1 MTASPTQVN
10 GTARSAVPVLG
21 PWQPITSD
29 GIATV
34 WEKQPTAEPAVS
46 ATAPVSAPPASVPSV
61 DPVAVAEAEAI
72 RAKARADA
80 EAVRIKAEAE
90 AERLRLANERARMQ
104 IEEKHAAHAKKLAE
118 LQAEQ
123 EEIDRKAAT
132 ARKKAEDESEAEAKE
147 QRKQQQAADKA
158 AKEIATADGRWYRYA
173 LGFYI
178 VCAVVALPVQI
189 AAFWNPAAWWLVI
202 APLMLEGGA
211 AVVLKGAA
219 AAVAGHRPHWHY
231 RLIAWLLAFIAAG
244 VNLWHGLNAFDPAT
258 AIGTAFA
265 SVAGPGVWDLHE
277 HGRIRKRDGVLTWR
291 QRRVQ
296 KAEQRRVAVKEAAEK
311 KAADDAKEAAAK
323 AVEEAAKKLAEGRAK
338 EYQKVWEHA
347 LKLAA
352 ALGETTV
359 TEAVWKRAYNDIEG
373 TDPGDSVDVI
383 RGRNAA
389 ARRVAAARSEA
400 PGNTPSK
407 VTNAQRVPQMP
418 ASSGRGSKTGPKVR
432 GVRRPGDT
440 PKYTNAARTQA
451 AITAKQTAAAP
462 SKES

>member
-1 MTASPTQVN
+1 VTASPTQVN

-34 WEKQPTAEPAVS
+34 WEKQPAPEPEATDAS
-46 ATAPVSAPPASVPSV
+46 ETAPAPTI
-61 DPVAVAEAEAI
+61 DPVAEAEAEAI

-80 EAVRIKAEAE
+80 EAVCIKAEAE
-90 AERLRLANERARMQ
+90 AERLRLANERARMAL
-104 IEEKHAAHAKKLAE
+104 EEKQAAHGKKLAG

-123 EEIDRKAAT
+123 EEIDRKAAA
-132 ARKKAEDESEAEAKE
+132 ARKKAEDESKAEAEE

-158 AKEIATADGRWYRYA
+158 VKEIAAADTRWYRYA

-231 RLIAWLLAFIAAG
+231 RLIAWMLAFIAAG

-296 KAEQRRVAVKEAAEK
+296 KAEQKRVAAKETAEK
-311 KAADDAKEAAAK
+311 KAADDAKAAAAK
-323 AVEEAAKKLAEGRAK
+323 AVEEAAEKLAADRAK
-338 EYQKVWEHA
+338 EYPKVWQHA

-359 TEAVWKRAYNDIEG
+359 TEAVWKRAYNDMEG
-373 TDPGDSVDVI
+373 ADPGDSVDVI

-389 ARRVAAARSEA
+389 ARRVAAARSEV

-407 VTNAQRVPQMP
+407 VTSAQRVPQMP

-440 PKYTNAARTQA
+440 PKYTNGARKQA
-451 AITAKQTAAAP
+451 AITAKQSTANP